1 MVAVYSFLWIL
12 LCALLQVL
20 VFNHISLMG
29 GVVLIYLI
37 ALIKMPVQINRSLQ
51 ILMGFACGLL
61 VDIFSNSI
69 GLHALTC
76 TTIMWMRL
84 PLLHMYVIADEI
96 KTGVPSMDKLS
107 TPLFVRYVITVI
119 AVHTVLLY
127 LIESFTLFNIL
138 PLLLKIVVT
147 AVLTFLFTM
156 AFEMAVT
163 SKK

>member
-51 ILMGFACGLL
+51 ILMGFMCGLL
-61 VDIFSNSI
+61 IDIFSNSI

-76 TTIMWMRL
+76 TTIMWMRM
-84 PLLHMYVIADEI
+84 PILHMYVIADEFS
-96 KTGVPSMDKLS
+96 TGVPSMDKLS
-107 TPLFVRYVITVI
+107 TPMYIRYAITII
-119 AVHTVLLY
+119 AVHTIMLY
-127 LIESFTLFNIL
+127 MVESLSLFNIL
-138 PLLLKIVVT
+138 PLIIKIVAT
-147 AVLTFLFTM
+147 AVLTFLFAI
-156 AFEMAVT
+156 AFEMAT
-163 SKK
+163 STKK